1 MSGLAASL
9 VRDRDFSPARYNNN
23 NVRFYGTKEKLQ
35 WAFEKGSHVC
45 KSGMHVLGRCWS
57 WKLIHFF
64 QILED
69 RVQCLDPGLERNR
82 RTRSLVIGINC

>member
-1 MSGLAASL
+1 MSGLAASPIS
-9 VRDRDFSPARYNNN
+9 DRDFSPALYYNNN
-23 NVRFYGTKEKLQ
+23 NNNDDDVRFYGAKEKLQ

-45 KSGMHVLGRCWS
+45 KSDMHVLGRCWS

-69 RVQCLDPGLERNR
+69 GVQCLDPVLE
-82 RTRSLVIGINC
+82 